1 MNSLKII
8 IAPIVFLSIVTCF
21 AQIKNI
27 GDLGR
32 IVAKIMGVY
41 LLTTVIA
48 IVIGIGLFL
57 VFEPG
62 NWAFALSGNVA
73 ATGISVDSYDV
84 NPSLL
89 DTIVGIV
96 PSNFVQPFAD
106 SNTLQLIFLAI
117 ICGIAL
123 GKIGEFTAVLQELFD
138 ALYALFMTI
147 TNMFIR
153 FMPLAVFASMTIMI
167 VDMGGE
173 SLRYILEAMG
183 VFLLAIAAMLCV
195 YGLLVLILGRSNP
208 ITFFR
213 KIREG
218 MLTSFILSSS
228 SAALPT
234 NLNICINKMGIS
246 PKVCN
251 FSIPLGATVNMD
263 GNCVYF
269 AIMGLFLAR
278 AYGVSI
284 PMSSMLSFAVTIA
297 LLSLATPGVA
307 GAGII
312 MLATV
317 LKSINVPVD
326 AIGLLMG
333 MFTLLGMTQTMCNT
347 TGDVVASLIVARSEN
362 LLDDKTYNDL

>member
-1 MNSLKII
+1 
-8 IAPIVFLSIVTCF
+8 
-21 AQIKNI
+21 
-27 GDLGR
+27 
-32 IVAKIMGVY
+32 
-41 LLTTVIA
+41 
-48 IVIGIGLFL
+48 
-57 VFEPG
+57 
-62 NWAFALSGNVA
+62 
-73 ATGISVDSYDV
+73 
-84 NPSLL
+84 
-89 DTIVGIV
+89 
-96 PSNFVQPFAD
+96 
-106 SNTLQLIFLAI
+106 
-117 ICGIAL
+117 
-123 GKIGEFTAVLQELFD
+123 
-138 ALYALFMTI
+138 
-147 TNMFIR
+147 
-153 FMPLAVFASMTIMI
+153 MPLAVFASMTIMI

-228 SAALPT
+228 SAALPI

-312 MLATV
+312 MLAMV
-317 LKSINVPVD
+317 LKSINVPVE

-362 LLDDKTYNDL
+362 LLNDKIYNDL